1 MARRVLITGGAKRLG
16 KIIAETCAEAGWQ
29 PVIHY
34 NTSGAEAA
42 DVAKALGGVA
52 VGQALEEP
60 GAGEALIDKAVAAAG
75 GPLHA
80 LVNSASIFEY
90 DTAQEM
96 TEESLLKN
104 FRINAMAPLLLAKR
118 FAAQAEDGAVIVN
131 MLDQKIANPNPDHFS
146 YTVSKEAL
154 HGVTRNLAQA
164 FAPKVR
170 VVGVAPG
177 YNLPSPGQSEEKFE
191 RLAPT
196 VNILEKRLDPKDVA
210 GAVLF
215 AMTNKAITGQVLLA
229 SNGEHLKPAAGDIQ
243 LAD

>member
-1 MARRVLITGGAKRLG
+1 MTKRVLITGGAKRLG
-16 KIIAETCAEAGWQ
+16 RIIAETCAAQGWT

-34 NTSGAEAA
+34 NASGTEAA
-42 DVAKALGGVA
+42 DVAASLGGVA
-52 VGQALEEP
+52 VGQGLEEP
-60 GAGEALIDKAVAAAG
+60 GAGETLIGKAVDAAG

-80 LVNSASIFEY
+80 LVNSASIFEH
-90 DTAQEM
+90 DTAATM
-96 TEESLLKN
+96 TEESLLLN
-104 FRINAMAPLLLAKR
+104 FRINAMAPLLLAKG
-118 FAAQAEDGAVIVN
+118 FAAQAPQGSVIVN

-164 FAPKVR
+164 FAPKIR

-177 YNLPSPGQSEEKFE
+177 YNLPSPGQSDEKFE

-215 AMTNKAITGQVLLA
+215 AMTNQAITGQVLLA
-229 SNGEHLKPAAGDIQ
+229 SNGEHLKPAARDIQ

>member
-1 MARRVLITGGAKRLG
+1 MTRRVLITGGAKRLG
-16 KIIAETCAEAGWQ
+16 KIIAETCAADGWQ

-34 NTSGAEAA
+34 NASGTEAA
-42 DVAKALGGVA
+42 EVAKHLGGVA
-52 VGQALEEP
+52 VGQALEAP
-60 GAGEALIDKAVAAAG
+60 GASEALIAKAVKAAG

-90 DTAQEM
+90 DTAQAM

-104 FRINAMAPLLLAKR
+104 FRINAMAPLLLAKH

-164 FAPKVR
+164 FAPEVR

-177 YNLPSPGQSEEKFE
+177 YNLPSPGQSDEKFE

>member
-1 MARRVLITGGAKRLG
+1 MTKRVLITGGGKRLG
-16 KIIAETCAEAGWQ
+16 KIIAETCAAAGWQ

-34 NTSGAEAA
+34 NTSATEASE
-42 DVAKALGGVA
+42 VAKALGGVA

-60 GAGEALIDKAVAAAG
+60 GAPEKLIETAVKAAG
-75 GPLHA
+75 GALHA
-80 LVNSASIFEY
+80 LVNSASIFEH
-90 DTAQEM
+90 DTAQTM
-96 TEESLLKN
+96 TEESLLHN
-104 FRINAMAPLLLAKR
+104 FRINAMAPLLLAKG

-131 MLDQKIANPNPDHFS
+131 MLDQKIVNPNPDHFS

-177 YNLPSPGQSEEKFE
+177 YNLPSPGQSDEKFE

-196 VNILEKRLDPKDVA
+196 VNILEKRLDPEDVA

-229 SNGEHLKPAAGDIQ
+229 SNGEHLKPAARDIQ